1 VSERPADLAAYHASL
16 FGSALRAARWEL
28 ERLRASGL
36 EGIAINIAA
45 ASRALD
51 LAEAEVSAVTRR
63 WGPPPGSRALPGD
76 VPEVEGAPSAEAP
89 GSQGRPPS
97 QRA

>member
-1 VSERPADLAAYHASL
+1 MSERPSDLAAHHVSL

-28 ERLRASGL
+28 ERLRTSGL
-36 EGIAINIAA
+36 EGIDLNVATAL
-45 ASRALD
+45 RALD

-63 WGPPPGSRALPGD
+63 WGPPPGSRGLPGD
-76 VPEVEGAPSAEAP
+76 VTEAEGAPSAEAL
-89 GSQGRPPS
+89 GGQGRPPS